1 MRGSAAPPTSTAT
14 LRSVDATLEQRQR
27 MVERIGDR
35 LCGPMGFAYDQPGP
49 EEYVVSHSAGAA
61 RGRSQIAVP
70 RKPSV
75 TRASHIELAKAHAA
89 NGSRTHPGSDASVDG
104 QEDIP
109 RYTPSQIEL
118 SESAD

>member
-1 MRGSAAPPTSTAT
+1 MRGLAASPTSTAT

-49 EEYVVSHSAGAA
+49 EEYVVSHSAGTA

-75 TRASHIELAKAHAA
+75 TRAATSSSPRHTPRKEAA
-89 NGSRTHPGSDASVDG
+89 LTPALMRAWRARRTHRATHPAK
-104 QEDIP
+104 
-109 RYTPSQIEL
+109 
-118 SESAD
+118 